1 MEKFSYKG
9 KDYQV
14 INELNSDGVFYIA
27 AKEIVNAPEGNVSD
41 SKWHFSQ
48 RSLGNLEYA
57 HPELKEVITKALET
71 SKYDFTVTDGA
82 RTAAQQNAL
91 YQQGRT
97 KPGTKVTS
105 LDGYN
110 KKSNHQLRKDPVSG
124 KEYGYAVDLYPIVD
138 GKIRAED
145 GDYEKYK
152 SAFLSVKDNILA
164 TAKKLGINI
173 EWGGNWK
180 NPFDP
185 PHYEL
190 KK

>member
-1 MEKFSYKG
+1 MEKLNYKG
-9 KDYQV
+9 KEYEV
-14 INELNSDGVFYIA
+14 KNELNSDGILYLA
-27 AKEIVNAPEGNVSD
+27 LKEIVNVSEGITKD
-41 SKWHFSQ
+41 SKWHFSN
-48 RSLGNLEYA
+48 RSLGNLEYT
-57 HPELKEVITKALET
+57 HPDLKKVITTALET
-71 SKYDFTVTDGA
+71 SEYDFTVTDGA

-97 KPGTKVTS
+97 KPGDKVTS
-105 LDGYN
+105 LDGYK

-138 GKIRAED
+138 GKIRANK

-152 SAFLSVKDNILA
+152 YAFLSVKDNILT

-180 NPFDP
+180 SPFDP